1 MWNTKAIATYSYRVI
16 YYLHDFA
23 FIYQCLICWCLF
35 CDYTIFY
42 WDTSDTVYVSFPVWW
57 ECSFYRGWRLW
68 LSLWADCACLVHC
81 SGEVEERQDRQSG
94 GYRKYWF
101 PVPCSSL
108 GNVMHKLYIYKFL
121 KDSVGPTTEMGQWP
135 TSATSPKMWLRHSWH
150 IDLIYTYTLHPCQ
163 HFAQVVEECQ
173 DGSCRAILDTGTS
186 LSQPFQRRRCR
197 YSCHLVKDWM
207 VRMQTKK
214 SLFKS
219 MFRDSLSFHSF
230 FQSLV
235 SFKEVPQM
243 QDPNSSCYIVFQRA
257 CVVNVPLI
265 DSHRGWEFPDR
276 QQGIMSWFYLI
287 LFG

>member
-1 MWNTKAIATYSYRVI
+1 MILHLFTNVWSVDVFFAITQFSTGIHRIRSTFHSQY
-16 YYLHDFA
+16 D
-23 FIYQCLICWCLF
+23 
-35 CDYTIFY
+35 
-42 WDTSDTVYVSFPVWW
+42 
-57 ECSFYRGWRLW
+57 
-68 LSLWADCACLVHC
+68 
-81 SGEVEERQDRQSG
+81 
-94 GYRKYWF
+94 
-101 PVPCSSL
+101 
-108 GNVMHKLYIYKFL
+108 GNVHFIEAGGSDWVYGLIVHVLSTAQVKLKNVKIGNQVDTESIGSLFHVQVLVMSCISYIYKFL

-150 IDLIYTYTLHPCQ
+150 IDLIYTYTLHRCQ